1 MSLKGA
7 GYIVGA
13 FEHPTRKAPD
23 KSVTL
28 LHAECAKGALEDAG
42 LIKGDIDGYSAPATH
57 PASARCRWSI
67 T

>member
-13 FEHPTRKAPD
+13 WEHPTRKASD

-42 LIKGDIDGYSAPATH
+42 LTKGQESSQFDPGSWSQTKSA
-57 PASARCRWSI
+57 
-67 T
+67 